1 MALRMGLNETIL
13 FEPDV
18 FRTFDFSHYFPA
30 IWQPPKCGYIWRLQP
45 GGRKGSQPQVSN
57 VIRYCSGLIFE

>member
-1 MALRMGLNETIL
+1 MTSGFGVKEGGIGRIFPCLNNAKSVLEMALRMGLNETIL

-30 IWQPPKCGYIWRLQP
+30 IWQPPKC
-45 GGRKGSQPQVSN
+45 
-57 VIRYCSGLIFE
+57 C